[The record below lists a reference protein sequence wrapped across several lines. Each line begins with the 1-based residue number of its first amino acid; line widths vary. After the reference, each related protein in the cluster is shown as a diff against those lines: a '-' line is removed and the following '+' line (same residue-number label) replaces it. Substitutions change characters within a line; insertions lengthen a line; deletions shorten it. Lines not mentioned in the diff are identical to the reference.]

1 MWCYI
6 DIKGA
11 VNKTMPFKKKKKKK
25 GCEKHYSWTKRND
38 AYQTFN
44 GPPPVKLKA

>member
-11 VNKTMPFKKKKKKK
+11 VNKTMPFKKKKKKVVK
-25 GCEKHYSWTKRND
+25 SITL
-38 AYQTFN
+38 
-44 GPPPVKLKA
+44 GPNETMPIKLLMVHRL